1 MKEIKA
7 VIVPQKLP
15 QLHAAIRSV
24 PGFAGMTV
32 SKAEGYPPPEP
43 RARPSI
49 RQELTD
55 HVARV
60 RIELVVSEEAAPV
73 LYEAVLASLSSG
85 TPGDS
90 MVWMTD
96 VERAAFVHKTV

>member
-7 VIVPQKLP
+7 VIGPHKLP
-15 QLHAAIRSV
+15 ALHAAMRGA

-32 SKAEGYPPPEP
+32 SKAEGYLPPEP

-55 HVARV
+55 HVARLRV
-60 RIELVVSEEAAPV
+60 EMVVSDEAAPG
-73 LYEAVLASLSSG
+73 LYEAVLACLSSG
-85 TPGDS
+85 AAGDS

>member
-7 VIVPQKLP
+7 VIGPQKLS
-15 QLHAAIRSV
+15 QLHATMRSTA
-24 PGFAGMTV
+24 GFAGMTV

-60 RIELVVSEEAAPV
+60 RVEMVVSEEAAPV
-73 LYEAVLASLSSG
+73 LYEAVVACLSSG
-85 TPGDS
+85 AAGDS
-90 MVWMTD
+90 VVWMTD